1 MTRTVFWSW
10 QSDLDRSI
18 TKDFIKA
25 ALEEALEKASSEL
38 QLESADR
45 VELDHDTKGE
55 AGLVEIVKTIFGKI
69 DTCDVFVAD
78 ITPIAT
84 TSPHA
89 GQKQIPNP
97 NVMIELGYALREL
110 GHKRVITVA
119 NLAFGGRPEELP
131 FDLRHRRGAITYLLE
146 RNANSSSRKHALV
159 KLVKELTGALTLNLS
174 APREDRLVKYP
185 QPKLSLEFSDDM
197 AEIAL
202 VRQNRDLKGVPTLDE
217 IKVQTPLKS
226 EADQAIPE
234 SAIEAALA
242 MLQAPGPL
250 SRDKPTKPFREWTK
264 EELDGY
270 NESVQ
275 RYYGRYTD
283 YLEAAEAHWLY
294 LQRAIRVQL
303 ILVNKGTR
311 PAEKVRCLL
320 RFPPDVLAYEDADM
334 PKRPAAPSP
343 PVFAP
348 YGRNTRAI
356 VTPIAQELFEKDT
369 PRIAGDRGSIEF
381 RIQELPHHH
390 QRTILPFTV
399 LLGSQKDIRGFGV
412 EYIITD
418 DHSPHRKEGK
428 LRFEVELA
436 TS

>member
-10 QSDLDRSI
+10 QSDLDRRI
-18 TKDFIKA
+18 TKDFIK
-25 ALEEALEKASSEL
+25 EALGEALKKASSEL

-45 VELDHDTKGE
+45 LELDHDTKGE

-69 DTCDVFVAD
+69 DACDVFVAD

-84 TSPHA
+84 ISPDA
-89 GQKQIPNP
+89 GQKKIPNP

-119 NLAFGGRPEELP
+119 NSAFGGRPEELP

-146 RNANSSSRKHALV
+146 SNATSSSRKDALA
-159 KLVKELTGALTLNLS
+159 KLVKELTGALTLNLA

-197 AEIAL
+197 TEVVLI
-202 VRQNRDLKGVPTLDE
+202 RQNKELKGVPTLDE

-226 EADQAIPE
+226 EADQATSE
-234 SAIEAALA
+234 SAIEAAIA
-242 MLQAPGPL
+242 MLKAPGPL
-250 SRDKPTKPFREWTK
+250 SRDKPIKPFREWTQ
-264 EELDGY
+264 EELHGY

-275 RYYGRYTD
+275 RYYGKYAD
-283 YLEAAEAHWLY
+283 YLEAAEERWLY
-294 LQRAIRVQL
+294 LQRAVRVQL
-303 ILVNKGTR
+303 ILVNKGTK
-311 PAEKVRCLL
+311 PAANVRCHL

-334 PKRPAAPSP
+334 PELPAAPSP

-348 YGRNTRAI
+348 HGRNTRAI
-356 VTPIAQELFEKDT
+356 VTRLTQELFERET
-369 PRIAGDRGSIEF
+369 PRIAEDRGSIEF
-381 RIQELPHHH
+381 WIQELQHHR
-390 QRTILPFTV
+390 QRTIPPFT
-399 LLGSQKDIRGFGV
+399 LLLRSQQDIRGFEV
-412 EYIITD
+412 EYIIID